1 MVELISIAV
10 IWSLCRCKIHAP
22 SEIFSL
28 LLLHYFSTCSKSK
41 IKNTF
46 KVNWMKLWRIFF
58 LTNVC
63 FLMWSIKSR
72 CKIINK
78 KKIFLWQD
86 FLLRECLCVGNVS
99 ITHRGH
105 LCYFRCIESYWL
117 FTDFKVILH
126 VPSWALLILGE
137 WRWRL
142 MPHRILRVSTDNV
155 MLYARRY
162 WRELFNIKL

>member
-1 MVELISIAV
+1 MQNTCSITNFLLT
-10 IWSLCRCKIHAP
+10 SLT
-22 SEIFSL
+22 
-28 LLLHYFSTCSKSK
+28 TCSKSK

-78 KKIFLWQD
+78 KKIFLWQE

-105 LCYFRCIESYWL
+105 LFYFHFRENYWL
-117 FTDFKVILH
+117 FTDFKVIFH
-126 VPSWALLILGE
+126 VPIWVLLILGG
-137 WRWRL
+137 L
-142 MPHRILRVSTDNV
+142 P
-155 MLYARRY
+155 
-162 WRELFNIKL
+162 LFRSNWSEIRPWWQIWFLFYK